1 MSELERRFTT
11 GAVQLRGTADRQL
24 IGGYAAVFNKFSR
37 NLGGFVEQVAPT
49 AFNRSRGNGFPNVV
63 ARFNHDDNAL
73 LGTIG
78 ARTLTLNVDS
88 TGLDYE
94 VDPPKSRADIVE
106 LVSRGD
112 VSNSSFAFRMIGDG
126 GDEWGTSDQG
136 YPMRTLLSVELV
148 DVAPVVSPAYPDA
161 TAGLRSLA
169 KHKDASFEEVRKLAE
184 KDELRT
190 FFVRTDQKG
199 RIPVVTQGPAAR
211 IAILGRE
218 KDPWA

>member
-78 ARTLTLNVDS
+78 ARTLTLSVDS

-112 VSNSSFAFRMIGDG
+112 VSNSSFAFRTIGDE

-169 KHKDASFEEVRKLAE
+169 KHKDASFEEVRKLAGT
-184 KDELRT
+184 DELRK
-190 FFVRTDQKG
+190 FFVRTDQNG
-199 RIPVVTQGPAAR
+199 RAAHTLGMAAR
-211 IAILGRE
+211 IAILER
-218 KDPWA
+218 KK